1 MWVNKEAGIWRY
13 IYLALV
19 VFGLLFF
26 LLFRV
31 WPEWLRIGVWY
42 LSWYLLVL
50 LIGTAVVRAI
60 VWFALFHLG
69 IDFWIFPN
77 YFIDSDNILDSF
89 RPFLEVEKRQ
99 DMFDIRMLLVRIASA
114 FAIFY
119 GVSEFMKE
127 PENLDNLLS
136 GGGEIWNDV
145 FEWGQ
150 NKFLGVADNSTSI

>member
-1 MWVNKEAGIWRY
+1 
-13 IYLALV
+13 
-19 VFGLLFF
+19 
-26 LLFRV
+26 
-31 WPEWLRIGVWY
+31 
-42 LSWYLLVL
+42 
-50 LIGTAVVRAI
+50 
-60 VWFALFHLG
+60 
-69 IDFWIFPN
+69 
-77 YFIDSDNILDSF
+77 LDSF

>member
-1 MWVNKEAGIWRY
+1 
-13 IYLALV
+13 
-19 VFGLLFF
+19 
-26 LLFRV
+26 
-31 WPEWLRIGVWY
+31 
-42 LSWYLLVL
+42 
-50 LIGTAVVRAI
+50 
-60 VWFALFHLG
+60 
-69 IDFWIFPN
+69 
-77 YFIDSDNILDSF
+77 LDSF

-145 FEWGQ
+145 FEWG
-150 NKFLGVADNSTSI
+150 